1 MKKLLY
7 LPAVVV
13 LITAMFFGQ
22 DEGGFINIKSAFGYG
37 GGGSYTYV
45 QTNYGGPSGST
56 VTPTPVVTMA
66 PVVAPVAVVTAPTV
80 QPVGQVLGV
89 ETYVF
94 SSNLTIGSTGNAV
107 TELQKMLAKEGFFD
121 LSATGYF
128 GQITKNAVIAYQKA
142 HNINPASGFVGSLTR
157 AELNKTQG
165 GKVLGVSTVSND
177 ALRAQIAV
185 LLLQLL

>member
-1 MKKLLY
+1 
-7 LPAVVV
+7 
-13 LITAMFFGQ
+13 
-22 DEGGFINIKSAFGYG
+22 
-37 GGGSYTYV
+37 
-45 QTNYGGPSGST
+45 
-56 VTPTPVVTMA
+56 MA

-185 LLLQLL
+185 LQAQLLEIMKQLAEQLKARQ